1 MFSIEYA
8 ESVAD
13 DLNDLRAFD
22 RTRLLDRIDR
32 QLSSEPTRQT
42 RNQKI
47 VIGLQAPWDHE
58 EPLWQLRIDEFR
70 VFYDVDEAGKRV
82 IVRAIRRKPPHKTT
96 EEIL

>member
-1 MFSIEYA
+1 MYRIEYA
-8 ESVAD
+8 ESVAE

-22 RTRLLDRIDR
+22 RTKLLDHVERKLTSDPAR
-32 QLSSEPTRQT
+32 SS
-42 RNQKI
+42 RNQK
-47 VIGLQAPWDHE
+47 VVVGLQPPWDHE

-70 VFYDVDEAGKRV
+70 VFYDIDETAMRV

>member
-1 MFSIEYA
+1 MYSVEFA

-13 DLNDLRAFD
+13 DLDDLRAFD

-32 QLSSEPTRQT
+32 QLTNEPARET
-42 RNQKI
+42 RNQKM
-47 VIGLQAPWDHE
+47 VVGLKPPWEHE

-70 VFYDVDEAGKRV
+70 VFYDIDETQKRV
-82 IVRAIRRKPPHKTT
+82 IVRAICRKPPHKTT